1 MLRNGKRE
9 HFRSRLL
16 TLPGGLGRLPG
27 GGDGLQEEAEN
38 GSLGEGEEGVCRG
51 RETEAGRLR
60 GLLGTASISG

>member
-1 MLRNGKRE
+1 MCSHGLYLEEVRG
-9 HFRSRLL
+9 HFSN
-16 TLPGGLGRLPG
+16 PQRLPG